1 MHSLR
6 EWRRI
11 KEISQKDVAQRIG
24 VHVNTVI
31 NWEEHP
37 ERMSA
42 KNGVMYAQ
50 AIGVPLEQIDFLGAA
65 LQNVESEE
73 QA

>member
-11 KEISQKDVAQRIG
+11 KEVTQKDLADRLN
-24 VHVNTVI
+24 VHVNTII

-37 ERMSA
+37 ERMNA
-42 KNGVMYAQ
+42 KNGVKYAK
-50 AIGVPLEQIDFLGAA
+50 ALGVPLDQVDFLGAA
-65 LQNVESEE
+65 LQNVELGELK
-73 QA
+73 